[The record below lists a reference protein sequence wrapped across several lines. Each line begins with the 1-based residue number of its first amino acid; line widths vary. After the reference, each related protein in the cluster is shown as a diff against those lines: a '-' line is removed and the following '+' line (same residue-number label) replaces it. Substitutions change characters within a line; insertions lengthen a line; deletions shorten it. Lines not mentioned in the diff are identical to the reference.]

1 MIPVTEFEHS
11 ESWKVLSKDDKA
23 FSNFQGD
30 QKALPVVLKSSD
42 SEDFVKV
49 RFKGIRVGVFD
60 LIGPSSGGM
69 TVEIDQNAPSYI
81 RRFDK
86 YCGDRNRTNYCLF
99 ESLNEEEHTVIIRP
113 DNRRFEKAE
122 IYKMNPKRI
131 KETEYFNEFNTYL
144 GYILLV
150 GDIIQN

>member
-1 MIPVTEFEHS
+1 M
-11 ESWKVLSKDDKA
+11 KVH
-23 FSNFQGD
+23 
-30 QKALPVVLKSSD
+30 
-42 SEDFVKV
+42 
-49 RFKGIRVGVFD
+49 FKGIRVGVFD

-69 TVEIDQNAPSYI
+69 TVEIDQNDPSYI

-99 ESLNEEEHTVIIRP
+99 ESLNEEEHTIIIRP

-131 KETEYFNEFNTYL
+131 KETEYFNGFNTYL